1 MRARF
6 IQVVISL
13 VAVTIAVLHSWF
25 PSITI
30 DAITVTLIGIAVLP
44 WLGPLF
50 KSVEIPG
57 GVKVEFQELEKARKR
72 VEESGLIAEPR
83 KVRPMEEH
91 EYAFQAVVGND
102 PNLALAGLR
111 IEIESRLR
119 EMAKQR
125 GLTFERVLL
134 QRLMHELESKG
145 ALSGKEV
152 AAISDLLPL
161 LNQAAHGAETD
172 PAAFEWAMEF
182 GPRVLGALEDRLGEA
197 TTPQLIEK
205 WRGRDGAAVHEYGTE
220 LSMSLVQAPNA
231 FFSAMADNPDE
242 FNSWLDGLDS
252 HTFLITSSR
261 GEVEDEL
268 MEAYLSRLK
277 ELMRNAAQSS
287 LGSENDELT
296 KRVEEALASIEVR
309 RVW

>member
-1 MRARF
+1 MRVRF
-6 IQVVISL
+6 IQVVITVVASSL
-13 VAVTIAVLHSWF
+13 AILHSWF
-25 PSITI
+25 PSVTI
-30 DAITVTLIGIAVLP
+30 DAITVTLLGIAVIP

-57 GVKVEFQELEKARKR
+57 GVKVEFQELEEVRKR
-72 VEESGLIAEPR
+72 VEESGLIAEPK

-102 PNLALAGLR
+102 SNLALAGLR

-125 GLTFERVLL
+125 GLGMERAPL
-134 QRLMHELESKG
+134 QRLMHEFESKG
-145 ALSGKEV
+145 AMSSTEA
-152 AAISDLLPL
+152 AAIRDLLPL

-182 GPRVLGALEDRLGEA
+182 GPRVLGALEDRIGEV
-197 TTPQLIEK
+197 TTPQLIQK
-205 WRGRDGAAVHEYGTE
+205 WRSRDGAAFYEYGTE
-220 LSMSLVQAPNA
+220 LSKSLVRAPNA
-231 FFSAMADNPDE
+231 FFGAMAENPDE
-242 FNSWLDGLDS
+242 FNGWLDELDS
-252 HTFLITSSR
+252 HTFLINSSS

-268 MEAYLSRLK
+268 MEAYLLRLK
-277 ELMRNAAQSS
+277 ELMLNAARSS
-287 LGSENDELT
+287 IGGEHNELA
-296 KRVEEALASIEVR
+296 KRVEEALASIEIR